1 MQSIERL
8 GYEVDDPRFESLPI
22 PVAERSKAMICN
34 GSLAEIVGS
43 NPAGDMDA
51 CVVCCIIEAN
61 AQAKDNQ
68 EKRNKYGTRQAMY
81 M

>member
-1 MQSIERL
+1 
-8 GYEVDDPRFESLPI
+8 
-22 PVAERSKAMICN
+22 
-34 GSLAEIVGS
+34 
-43 NPAGDMDA
+43 MDA
-51 CVVCCIIEAN
+51 CVVCCIIKAN